1 MTTSPDFDFAVVPE
15 LTDEID
21 GLLGVLSKF
30 HVRKKP
36 GNTRGESNTFFEVPT
51 TVQSAAAAAATVLT
65 IQNGIAKSIAPH
77 LPIHHLLI

>member
-1 MTTSPDFDFAVVPE
+1 MTTSPDFAFCGCAG
-15 LTDEID
+15 TYGRKDE
-21 GLLGVLSKF
+21 LLGVLSKF

-51 TVQSAAAAAATVLT
+51 TVQSAAAAATVLT